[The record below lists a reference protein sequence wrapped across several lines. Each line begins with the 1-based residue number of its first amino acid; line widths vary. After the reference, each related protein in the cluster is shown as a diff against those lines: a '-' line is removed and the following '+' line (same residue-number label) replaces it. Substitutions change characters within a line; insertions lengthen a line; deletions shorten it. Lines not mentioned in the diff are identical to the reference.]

1 MRRRALTFAGA
12 LLAASVPGS
21 AAAAQEDFRS
31 ADPDRP
37 ILVEDAT
44 TIKFREW
51 ETELGLRGRLA
62 EGGSGLLGIAELKAG
77 LLRNVQFGVEAEV
90 VLEDAGAA
98 VGGLETV
105 GLHAM
110 YGMRRETSGG
120 PALALRADVSTPGAG
135 PLGHDGWSAGLKGI
149 ATRSFGR
156 LRIHGNAGYTA
167 AADEDGGDFWRGGIA
182 FDYPIGL
189 FSKALLGDVYAEVP
203 TTAGPTRVWLE
214 LGTRWQV
221 ANESVLDV
229 GIATRLD
236 AWDRGEAN
244 VEIVIGVSR
253 IFGVPGLIR
262 VPPLGHPSI
271 R

>member
-1 MRRRALTFAGA
+1 MRRSALMFLGA
-12 LLAASVPGS
+12 LAAAVPGS
-21 AAAAQEDFRS
+21 AAVAQEDFRS

-51 ETELGLRGRLA
+51 ETELGLRGRLV
-62 EGGSGLLGIAELKAG
+62 EGGSGLFGIVELKAG
-77 LLRNVQFGVEAEV
+77 LARNLQLGIEAEV
-90 VLEDAGAA
+90 ALEDEGAA
-98 VGGLETV
+98 LGGLEKT

-110 YGMRRETSGG
+110 YGLRRETPGA
-120 PALALRADVSTPGAG
+120 PALALRADVFTPGTG
-135 PLGHDGWSAGLKGI
+135 PLGHEGWGVGLKGI

-221 ANESVLDV
+221 ANESVLDL

-253 IFGVPGLIR
+253 IFGVPGLVR
-262 VPPLGHPSI
+262 VPPLGNPSI